1 METTCNSVVTSL
13 IDYLQ
18 GACYPTA
25 KRDHLATSIKTNYNM
40 LMNEEQIAK
49 VYGNYQ
55 NKDATN
61 DLLIENNNL
70 LSKINNKLLIIIF
83 ILLAPIIGAIIFW
96 ILFSI
101 QVNDFSNQIN
111 KVNKASNEFNF
122 KSSQYYK

>member
-1 METTCNSVVTSL
+1 
-13 IDYLQ
+13 
-18 GACYPTA
+18 
-25 KRDHLATSIKTNYNM
+25 M

-55 NKDATN
+55 NKDVTN

-96 ILFSI
+96 ILFSVL
-101 QVNDFSNQIN
+101 VNQT
-111 KVNKASNEFNF
+111 SNEFDKINRSV

>member
-1 METTCNSVVTSL
+1 
-13 IDYLQ
+13 
-18 GACYPTA
+18 
-25 KRDHLATSIKTNYNM
+25 M

-70 LSKINNKLLIIIF
+70 LSKIN
-83 ILLAPIIGAIIFW
+83 
-96 ILFSI
+96 
-101 QVNDFSNQIN
+101 

>member
-1 METTCNSVVTSL
+1 
-13 IDYLQ
+13 
-18 GACYPTA
+18 
-25 KRDHLATSIKTNYNM
+25 M

-49 VYGNYQ
+49 VYGNCQ

>member
-1 METTCNSVVTSL
+1 
-13 IDYLQ
+13 
-18 GACYPTA
+18 
-25 KRDHLATSIKTNYNM
+25 M

-61 DLLIENNNL
+61 D
-70 LSKINNKLLIIIF
+70 LLIIIF

-101 QVNDFSNQIN
+101 QVNNFSNQIN

>member
-1 METTCNSVVTSL
+1 
-13 IDYLQ
+13 
-18 GACYPTA
+18 
-25 KRDHLATSIKTNYNM
+25 
-40 LMNEEQIAK
+40 MNEEQIAK

-70 LSKINNKLLIIIF
+70 LAKINNKLLIIIF

-96 ILFSI
+96 VLFSMLL
-101 QVNDFSNQIN
+101 NQT
-111 KVNKASNEFNF
+111 SNELNKINGSF

>member
-1 METTCNSVVTSL
+1 
-13 IDYLQ
+13 
-18 GACYPTA
+18 
-25 KRDHLATSIKTNYNM
+25 
-40 LMNEEQIAK
+40 MNEEQIAK

-61 DLLIENNNL
+61 DLLIENNSL

-101 QVNDFSNQIN
+101 QVNNFSNQI
-111 KVNKASNEFNF
+111 NKASNEFNF